1 MSAMRPELEKYR
13 PYVDGFD
20 LTEAQKA
27 ELIHTLWTIMEAFA
41 DQAFG
46 LHPAQ
51 LIPAALMQRDPPDT
65 ANDVDSDPVS
75 TSNPIRQVAG
85 ASRRRKGT
93 DHAGE

>member
-1 MSAMRPELEKYR
+1 MRPELEKYR